1 MLWTPRGRLAK
12 VPGRVAF
19 PEELN
24 LAPYTAAAAPP
35 LLPVAQPLAS
45 HPLASL
51 SNLHHA
57 HDLARP
63 SMRSHGVENQRAA
76 ASSATQPPAG
86 TSFHVR
92 RSSDSL
98 LAVSKRGGQKCS
110 NSTGV
115 GSAGGADLAS
125 AAAEVV
131 EQQSG
136 AAVRRPKWKPGIG
149 ASLMY
154 RLAAVMVHHGDAQS
168 GHYTVY
174 RKASVDKGD
183 SHMNPKAAT
192 HEDHQQ
198 QAVNCAI
205 NDAFLE
211 QVRCGDRA
219 LNCGGCRHT
228 CKSRWVHASD
238 EDVRTASLIEV
249 LSSEAAVLL
258 YERAIQ

>member
-12 VPGRVAF
+12 VPGRVPF

-24 LAPYTAAAAPP
+24 LAPYTAGAAPP

-63 SMRSHGVENQRAA
+63 SMRSHGVENHRAA

-86 TSFHVR
+86 TSSHVR

-98 LAVSKRGGQKCS
+98 LAVPERGGQKCG

-115 GSAGGADLAS
+115 GLAGGADLAS

-174 RKASVDKGD
+174 RRASVDKGD
-183 SHMNPKAAT
+183 SHMNSKAAT
-192 HEDHQQ
+192 HEQ
-198 QAVNCAI
+198 QAVDCAL
-205 NDAFLE
+205 NVASLE
-211 QVRCGDRA
+211 EVIFGDRA
-219 LNCGGCRHT
+219 MNCSGCRHT
-228 CKSRWVHASD
+228 CKSSWVHASD
-238 EDVRTASLIEV
+238 EDVRTASLLEV

-258 YERAIQ
+258 YERAAQ